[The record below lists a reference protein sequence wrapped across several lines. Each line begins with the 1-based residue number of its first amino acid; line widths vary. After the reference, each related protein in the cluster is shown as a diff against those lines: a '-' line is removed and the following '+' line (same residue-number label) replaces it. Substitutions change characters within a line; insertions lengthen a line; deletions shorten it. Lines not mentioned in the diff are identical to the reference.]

1 MRGLAL
7 IFAMAVAACGGTAP
21 APLADG
27 APSAE
32 TLATEVLEALAR
44 RDRPAL
50 DSLALSER
58 EFRDYVWPQLPAA
71 RPERNLPFSYVWG
84 DLHQKSDIKL
94 GETLQRYGGQS
105 LTLVA
110 VTFVGA
116 TDYEGHRVHRETTVK
131 VRDSAGQVSD
141 VRVCGSMLE
150 KDGEW
155 KVFSYVVDD

>member
-7 IFAMAVAACGGTAP
+7 IFAMAVAACGCSAP
-21 APLADG
+21 PPLADG

-32 TLATEVLEALAR
+32 TLATEVLQALTR
-44 RDRPAL
+44 GDRAAL
-50 DSLALSER
+50 ERLAVSER
-58 EFRDYVWPQLPAA
+58 EFRDYIWPELPAA

-84 DLHQKSDIKL
+84 DLHQKSDINL
-94 GETLQRYGGQS
+94 GETLRRYGRQS

-110 VTFVGA
+110 VTFGGV
-116 TDYEGHRVHRETTVK
+116 TDYAGHRVHREAAFT